1 MFGYVTVNKDE
12 LKIKDYNRYH
22 SYYCGLCRS
31 LQLRHGKKGQ
41 VTLSYDMVFLDILLN
56 GLYETPLTYEKRSCM
71 LHPLQKHE
79 MVFNELTDYT
89 ADMGLLLTYFKL
101 LDNWKDEK
109 DMKSRGFARS
119 LMKDIVGIDVKWPR
133 QSRAVRTCIHQLNGY
148 EATGEYDL
156 DKVSGLTGT
165 MLGEL
170 FVYKEG
176 DWSNELRK
184 MGLYLGKFIY
194 LLDAFEDLD
203 KDLKKKDYNPWKP
216 IMDRK
221 DFDATVEN
229 TLTMMMADCAKEF
242 EKLPIVQDVEILR
255 NILYSGVWTKY
266 ALVRKKRDEKKGE
279 SDGR

>member
-109 DMKSRGFARS
+109 DVKSRGFARS

>member
-1 MFGYVTVNKDE
+1 LFGYVTVNKDE

-242 EKLPIVQDVEILR
+242 EQLPIVQDVEILR

-266 ALVRKKRDEKKGE
+266 ARARKKGDEKKGE
-279 SDGR
+279 SEGR

>member
-1 MFGYVTVNKDE
+1 MVSAV
-12 LKIKDYNRYH
+12 
-22 SYYCGLCRS
+22 RS
-31 LQLRHGKKGQ
+31 SCATEKKGQ

>member
-1 MFGYVTVNKDE
+1 VTVNKDE

-266 ALVRKKRDEKKGE
+266 ALARKKRDEKKGE

>member
-1 MFGYVTVNKDE
+1 
-12 LKIKDYNRYH
+12 
-22 SYYCGLCRS
+22 
-31 LQLRHGKKGQ
+31 
-41 VTLSYDMVFLDILLN
+41 
-56 GLYETPLTYEKRSCM
+56 
-71 LHPLQKHE
+71 
-79 MVFNELTDYT
+79 
-89 ADMGLLLTYFKL
+89 
-101 LDNWKDEK
+101 
-109 DMKSRGFARS
+109 MKSRGFARS

-203 KDLKKKDYNPWKP
+203 KDLKKKDYNPCMNWTT
-216 IMDRK
+216 
-221 DFDATVEN
+221 A
-229 TLTMMMADCAKEF
+229 
-242 EKLPIVQDVEILR
+242 LP
-255 NILYSGVWTKY
+255 
-266 ALVRKKRDEKKGE
+266 
-279 SDGR
+279 